1 MDDLLRLS
9 DEHLLMM
16 IDRSARG
23 ERERM
28 PDFLAC
34 LGELDRR
41 KLAEKLGYSSTF
53 DYCVRRLG
61 LSEDEACRRIQAARA
76 AVSRPQ
82 LLPALAE
89 GKLSLTAVSRIAP
102 HVRRSDAPEIIA
114 RAEGKSTRELDA
126 ILAPL
131 NPVPVKRDVVRTVAV
146 AAPGSDGT
154 RTEARVEFAFQGSPA
169 LRTAIDRVRE
179 LLAHRFPFGGL
190 DAILLEVIQDY
201 LARNDPQRA
210 LELGRTAPVKGA
222 SSIAA
227 AVRRA
232 VWSRDGGRCV
242 FAGPDG
248 TRCESRRM
256 LEFDHRQPRS
266 LGGKD
271 TVGNLRLLCRPH
283 NDAERRRILG
293 EGAVIP

>member
-1 MDDLLRLS
+1 MDDLLGLS
-9 DEHLLMM
+9 DDHLLMM

-41 KLAEKLGYSSTF
+41 KLAEKRGYSSTF
-53 DYCVRRLG
+53 DYCVRWLK

-76 AVSRPQ
+76 AVCRPQ

-89 GKLSLTAVSRIAP
+89 GRLSLTAVSRIAP
-102 HVRRSDAPEIIA
+102 HIRRPDAPEIIA
-114 RAEGKSTRELDA
+114 RAEGKSTRALEA

-131 NPVPVKRDVVRTVAV
+131 NPGVVKRDIVRTVAV
-146 AAPGSDGT
+146 AAPGPEGV
-154 RTEARVEFAFQGSPA
+154 RTEIRVEFAFQGSPA
-169 LRTAIDRVRE
+169 LRTAIDRVKE
-179 LLAHRFPFGGL
+179 LLAHKFPSGGL
-190 DAILLEVIQDY
+190 DAVLLEVLQDY
-201 LARNDPQRA
+201 LTRNDPQKA
-210 LELGRTAPVKGA
+210 LESGRTAPVKGS

-227 AVRRA
+227 GVRRA
-232 VWSRDGGRCV
+232 VWARDGGRCV
-242 FAGPDG
+242 FVGPDG
-248 TRCESRRM
+248 IRCQSRRM
-256 LEFDHRQPRS
+256 LEFDHRQPRA

-271 TVGNLRLLCRPH
+271 SIENLRLLCRPH

-293 EGAVIP
+293 EGTLVH

>member
-1 MDDLLRLS
+1 MDDLLGLS
-9 DEHLLMM
+9 DNHLLMM

-41 KLAEKLGYSSTF
+41 KLAEKRGYSSTF
-53 DYCVRRLG
+53 DYCIRRLG

-76 AVSRPQ
+76 TVCRPQ

-89 GKLSLTAVSRIAP
+89 GRLTLTAVSRLAP
-102 HVRRSDAPEIIA
+102 HVRRPDAPEIIA
-114 RAEGKSTRELDA
+114 RAEGKSTRELEA

-131 NPVPVKRDVVRTVAV
+131 HPVSAKRDSVRTVAV
-146 AAPGSDGT
+146 AAPGSDGS
-154 RTEARVEFAFQGSPA
+154 RTEERVEFSFQGSPV
-169 LRTAIDRVRE
+169 LRMAIDRVKE
-179 LLAHRFPFGGL
+179 LLAHKLPFGGL
-190 DAILLEVIQDY
+190 DAVLLEVIRDY
-201 LARNDPQRA
+201 LARNDPQKA
-210 LELGRTAPVKGA
+210 LKLGRTAPVRGA

-232 VWSRDGGRCV
+232 VWARDAGRCV
-242 FAGPDG
+242 FVGPQG
-248 TRCESRRM
+248 IRCESRRM
-256 LEFDHRQPRS
+256 LELDHRRPRS
-266 LGGKD
+266 RGGED
-271 TVGNLRLLCRPH
+271 SAENLRLLCRSH

-293 EGAVIP
+293 EGTVIH